1 MSGPIYS
8 EFHTSTGEN
17 SEVATGKLVDGLNL
31 IILHQVV
38 SGGNKHGKNV
48 TVNINIT
55 PFKPIDLKAK
65 AGETVSFSTSG
76 IDSIIGF
83 LELN

>member
-1 MSGPIYS
+1 MDILN
-8 EFHTSTGEN
+8 TSTLWKYLTKPPVKLPEL
-17 SEVATGKLVDGLNL
+17 EVLKEIGHSIRWYLGAINT
-31 IILHQVV
+31 
-38 SGGNKHGKNV
+38 GKNV

-65 AGETVSFSTSG
+65 AGETVSFSISG